1 MKTHLLYYNIAMII
15 LSLTLNASGQD
26 SAGTDIKEKEPSEAL
41 KEIKNLKEPLPPLAS
56 PFQAAE
62 ENALSDSVSLSM
74 PDSVSAA
81 KGPQMPRPDKK
92 ALPFEKMGKGLQH
105 RHGLK
110 FIDED
115 GDGINDLLIPGRG
128 AGHSPIHW
136 QPLDKGMRGRPG
148 PQKST
153 PFDREG
159 SDPEPGKNG
168 PGSGGPGKGHGPG
181 RNGNH

>member
-1 MKTHLLYYNIAMII
+1 MKTHFLYFNIAMMI
-15 LSLTLNASGQD
+15 LSVILHASGQD

-41 KEIKNLKEPLPPLAS
+41 KEEKNLKEPLPPLDS

-62 ENALSDSVSLSM
+62 ENALSDSVGLSI

-92 ALPFEKMGKGLQH
+92 ALPFDEMDKGLQH

-115 GDGINDLLIPGRG
+115 GDGINDLLIPGRE

-136 QPLDKGMRGRPG
+136 QPLNKGMPGRPG
-148 PQKST
+148 PQKPT

-168 PGSGGPGKGHGPG
+168 PGSGGPGKGHNQGK
-181 RNGNH
+181 NGNN

>member
-1 MKTHLLYYNIAMII
+1 MKRHLYFNTALMMI
-15 LSLTLNASGQD
+15 LSVTLNAFGQD
-26 SAGTDIKEKEPSEAL
+26 SAGTDIKEPSEAL
-41 KEIKNLKEPLPPLAS
+41 KEEKNLKESLPSLPS
-56 PFQAAE
+56 PFKEAE
-62 ENALSDSVSLSM
+62 KKALADSISLSI

-81 KGPQMPRPDKK
+81 MGPQMPRPDKK
-92 ALPFEKMGKGLQH
+92 ALPFDEMGKGLQH

-128 AGHSPIHW
+128 QGHSPIHW

-148 PQKST
+148 PHKPT

-159 SDPEPGKNG
+159 SDQEPGKNG
-168 PGSGGPGKGHGPG
+168 PGSGGPGQGHNQG
-181 RNGNH
+181 RNGNN